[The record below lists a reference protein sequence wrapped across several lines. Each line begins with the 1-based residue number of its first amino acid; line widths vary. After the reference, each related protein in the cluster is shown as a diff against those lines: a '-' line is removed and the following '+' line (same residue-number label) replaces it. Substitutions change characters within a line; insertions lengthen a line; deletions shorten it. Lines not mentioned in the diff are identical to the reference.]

1 MSVTVP
7 SRFGLALPEC
17 LRRGSHAPMKTICQL
32 LVVSTALV
40 VSACSTDY
48 QRWEGPPIVR
58 DGTGGTRKNIHGMD
72 VWMNGTPPTRYRVLG
87 FIQTDETID
96 RGCIK
101 KAHREGAD
109 ALILIS
115 RRSDLAGIVGSS
127 SASVTA
133 YGNMATGY
141 GSSFSAPV
149 YRTSQLLAVI
159 KYVK

>member
-1 MSVTVP
+1 
-7 SRFGLALPEC
+7 
-17 LRRGSHAPMKTICQL
+17 MKIICQL
-32 LVVSTALV
+32 ISIGIAFLLV
-40 VSACSTDY
+40 ACSTDF

-58 DGTGGTRKNIHGMD
+58 EGNGGTRKNIHGMD
-72 VWMNGTPPTRYRVLG
+72 VWMNGTPPMRYRVIG

-101 KAHREGAD
+101 TARREGGD

-115 RRSDLAGIVGSS
+115 RRSDFAGIVGSS

-141 GSSFSAPV
+141 GNSFSAPV

-159 KYVK
+159 KYVH